1 MIGDCW
7 LHCTSEQPRRDRD
20 PGQLPKMKRTHVK
33 IYEIVGDQKH
43 GPFSGP
49 VCSKTRE
56 AAAAF
61 RPRNRNTQ
69 VSALQ
74 QIQLY
79 SDAFFEFQNR
89 VQVVAAQQGCR

>member
-7 LHCTSEQPRRDRD
+7 LRCTSEQPRRDRD

-69 VSALQ
+69 KGPASEKQTNSGSPLSDPNAL
-74 QIQLY
+74 
-79 SDAFFEFQNR
+79 S
-89 VQVVAAQQGCR
+89 VVREAMACR